1 MMMVAGTQWEKECL
15 LSVASLLLVL
25 SDSQL
30 S

>member
-1 MMMVAGTQWEKECL
+1 MMMVAGTQWEKERL
-15 LSVASLLLVL
+15 LSVASFLLVL